1 MKEHHFNKI
10 AALHLL
16 ILPYQQIYPHS
27 LLLPP
32 LLLTTPLLAPYYFP
46 PYSSI
51 S

>member
-16 ILPYQQIYPHS
+16 ILPYQQIYPYS
-27 LLLPP
+27 LLLSP
-32 LLLTTPLLAPYYFP
+32 LT
-46 PYSSI
+46 PYSSPPCSSI